1 MAVARHH
8 VLLSPG
14 FLRGSWRQSGGKVGV
29 AGGVQGAGVVPLGVV
44 AEEWAESRVILKN
57 VYFFQYTTFDN
68 VYIFQHEL
76 SLGDSVARNRGC
88 RERAGNNYVSYEVAP
103 TFARGLIDVIHGD
116 AFRRADWSRVR
127 TTAFMHRMARGLCS
141 PVNYAALADD
151 LGISQPTARRR
162 IDELREAFV
171 LWPCHREDGL
181 RPKLNAQAKTYFTDP
196 VYARLVPGTL
206 DAGGD
211 HWRGHSATP
220 LRGIAGTLDTSTP
233 DPSALSEQQRFTNG
247 ATPDSLAILR

>member
-103 TFARGLIDVIHGD
+103 TFARGLIDVIHSLQLYKAPKQPVAYD
-116 AFRRADWSRVR
+116 SVWPPSSRRALSRI
-127 TTAFMHRMARGLCS
+127 ACS
-141 PVNYAALADD
+141 SNWCL
-151 LGISQPTARRR
+151 
-162 IDELREAFV
+162 F
-171 LWPCHREDGL
+171 
-181 RPKLNAQAKTYFTDP
+181 
-196 VYARLVPGTL
+196 
-206 DAGGD
+206 
-211 HWRGHSATP
+211 
-220 LRGIAGTLDTSTP
+220 
-233 DPSALSEQQRFTNG
+233 
-247 ATPDSLAILR
+247 